1 MLTADQI
8 EAFRRDGYVKV
19 EGMLRPDQLAGA
31 RRVMDEFLER
41 SRSLT
46 ASDDVIDLEDD
57 HTAANPRIRRLKD
70 PHKASPVYDALL
82 RDGRILD
89 TVAQLIGPDIR
100 MHHTKLNVKPPAG
113 GEAVEWHQDWAF
125 YPATNDDILEV
136 GLLLDDATEANGALL
151 VVPGSHQG
159 PVFDHHVDGYFAGAM
174 DPAGSDIDL
183 SRAVALTAPAGS
195 MTMHHVRTV
204 HGSRANL
211 SDRPRRLLLF
221 GYAAADAWPLVNSPQ
236 GGFLGFEAYEA
247 AMLRG
252 SSTLHPRLRDV
263 PVRLPLP
270 PARNQGSIFENQ
282 RLARG
287 RSFEDRG
294 QDRDQGRPRAAGMM
308 T

>member
-1 MLTADQI
+1 MLTQDQI
-8 EAFRRDGYVKV
+8 AAYRRDGYVKL
-19 EGMLRPDQLAGA
+19 EGTLTAEQLAGA
-31 RRVMDEFLER
+31 RAVMDEFVER
-41 SRSLT
+41 SRGLSR
-46 ASDDVIDLEDD
+46 SDDVIDLEDD
-57 HTAANPRIRRLKD
+57 HTAERPRIRRLKD
-70 PHKASPVYDALL
+70 PHKASPVFNALL
-82 RDGRILD
+82 RDEGILD

-100 MHHTKLNVKPPAG
+100 MHHTKLNVKPPGG

-159 PVFDHHVDGYFAGAM
+159 PIYDHHVGGFFAGAM
-174 DPAGSDIDL
+174 DPASCDGLDL
-183 SRAVALTAPAGS
+183 SRSVALTAPAGS

-204 HGSRANL
+204 HGSRTNN

-221 GYAAADAWPLVNSPQ
+221 GYAAADAWPLVASVQ
-236 GGFLGFEAYEA
+236 GGFDSYEA
-247 AMLRG
+247 QMLRG
-252 SSTLHPRLRDV
+252 RSTLHPRLAPV

-270 PARNQGSIFENQ
+270 PAPNQGSIFENQ

-287 RSFEDRG
+287 RSF
-294 QDRDQGRPRAAGMM
+294 QDRPQVAAA